1 MYLLR
6 HLLDLMTQNYAMTFR
21 PLNLAEI
28 KRLSITL
35 KKNKLGVIPSD
46 YAFFLCWTD
55 GLTWNGLELFSVYPH
70 ERSDTVYPQPT
81 LLEAQQ
87 KSPLE
92 NAFPDRLVLGRCW
105 EDLICYNSKTKLY
118 EILNRFTYEPVLTFS
133 RFVDLLYHYAHFD
146 GVVTLPTDT
155 AS

>member
-6 HLLDLMTQNYAMTFR
+6 VILDKLNQNYAMTFP
-21 PLNLAEI
+21 PLQKEQI
-28 KRLSITL
+28 KRFSIVM
-35 KKNKLGVIPSD
+35 KKAGFNVIPPG
-46 YAFFLCWTD
+46 YGEFLCWTD
-55 GLTWNGLELFSVYPH
+55 GLTWSGLELFSVYPH

-81 LLEAQQ
+81 LLEVQQ
-87 KSPLE
+87 KYPLE
-92 NAFPDRLVLGRCW
+92 DAFPDRIVLGRCW
-105 EDLICYNSKTKLY
+105 EDLICYNGQTKLY

-146 GVVTLPTDT
+146 GVVTLPTET